1 VRTRFSVLVY
11 HNVTDD
17 NGKKMPRMKDS
28 VSAKDFGRQLDLL
41 KEKRFNVIAL
51 GQLHDLLVR
60 RRTIPERTVVLTFD
74 DGYRSTF
81 SRAYPLLCDHGF
93 PASVFLATD
102 FIGSGKPFDWLP
114 ARCGEELVPMNWQ
127 EVGLLHRAGIEIG
140 SHTAAHTFLPMTDE
154 ADMERELIASRGII
168 AKEVGVA
175 PATLALPF
183 SYPLRHPRWPL
194 FAARLESALVQAG
207 YRCCCTLQR
216 SGVIEGRVMF
226 LPRIAIMGDDPLWAF
241 YAKARGFCRCTAPI
255 QRFFQRFVKKY

>member
-1 VRTRFSVLVY
+1 MHTRFSILVY
-11 HNVTDD
+11 HDITDD
-17 NGKKMPRMKDS
+17 KGTRTPRMKDS

-51 GQLHDLLVR
+51 GQLHDLLAR
-60 RRTIPERTVVLTFD
+60 RQTIPERTVVLTFD

-81 SRAYPLLCDHGF
+81 TRAYPLLHNHGF

-102 FIGSGKPFDWLP
+102 FIGTGKSFSWLP
-114 ARCGEELVPMNWQ
+114 TGCGEEPVPMDWH

-140 SHTAAHTFLPMTDE
+140 SHTAAHTFLPMVDE
-154 ADMERELIASRGII
+154 ADMERDLSSSRGII
-168 AKEVGVA
+168 AEEVGVA
-175 PATLALPF
+175 PAALALPY

-194 FAARLESALVQAG
+194 FAVRLESALVQAG

-226 LPRIAIMGDDPLWAF
+226 LPRIAIMGDDSLWAF
-241 YAKARGFCRCTAPI
+241 YAKARGFCRWTAPM
-255 QRFFQRFVKKY
+255 QRFFQRFLKKY